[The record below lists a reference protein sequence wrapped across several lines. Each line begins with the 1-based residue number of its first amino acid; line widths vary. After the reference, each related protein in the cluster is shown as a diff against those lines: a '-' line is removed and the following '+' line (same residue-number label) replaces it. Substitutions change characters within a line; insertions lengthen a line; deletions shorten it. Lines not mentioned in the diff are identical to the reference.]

1 MNEKKIERILDPRF
15 GDGEYEIASKFN
27 EIIDVVNSLA
37 KDMNSK
43 EKCPH
48 GEMFASRCHY
58 CLDELG
64 KTEKVPDLIS
74 ATLLLEEVG
83 KMEKDGFYLKVANGG
98 TIELPEWKQDEI
110 AGYNRGLRD
119 FEKLIKRLLVK

>member
-15 GDGEYEIASKFN
+15 GEGEYEIASKFN

-64 KTEKVPDLIS
+64 KTEKVPDLIIHAVTDWENIES
-74 ATLLLEEVG
+74 FIQKTLEADRKG
-83 KMEKDGFYLKVANGG
+83 R
-98 TIELPEWKQDEI
+98 
-110 AGYNRGLRD
+110 NRID
-119 FEKLIKRLLVK
+119 S